1 MRATLNIPDEL
12 IKEVLRLSGEK
23 TKTKAIIVAIKE
35 YIKEQKIKK
44 LLSLKGK
51 VHIDYDWQKEEE
63 REIKTQI
70 KRETGASV
78 TF

>member
-51 VHIDYDWQKEEE
+51 VQIDYDWQKEEE
-63 REIKTQI
+63 REIKAQI
-70 KRETGASV
+70 KREKTLGR
-78 TF
+78 